1 MACPPR
7 ARAPMKRTI
16 FWLWLPLALS
26 MALMMLEGPTVQG
39 AIARLPDPALSLAAF
54 GTVFGIALI
63 IESPVIMFVS
73 TAIALVGDAQS
84 YHTLRRFVIMVN
96 LILTL
101 LTALVAWTPLFT
113 LITGGLLGMP
123 PPIIATGRPMLQ
135 LLVFFTAAVGW
146 RRFYQGILVRYGH
159 TRRVTYGT
167 AMRLLSSVITAVV
180 LVAWGRLSG
189 AAAGALVLMAGVLV
203 EAVVIYAMAIG
214 VVRTQVL
221 TAESEDAPLTMG
233 RIVRFHT
240 PLAAT
245 SLLSFLAQPLTAAAL
260 ARLLL
265 PQATLAAWPVIFSV
279 LLILRGWGLAL
290 QEITIFQARDP
301 ERRRPLRDFS
311 LIVAGST
318 SLAALLISFTPLLDI
333 YMRGI
338 IGLAPELEPFVRGGV
353 RLAWIIPALTALT
366 SWQRGLVVV
375 AGSTGIVYRGMLIN
389 LVVNALGLALG
400 VVLMLPGIPVA
411 ALALIAA
418 LIAEFVYL
426 QRRAL
431 LAGRREPGALRS
443 VEAGR

>member
-1 MACPPR
+1 
-7 ARAPMKRTI
+7 MKRAI

-26 MALMMLEGPTVQG
+26 MTLMMLEGPTVQG
-39 AIARLPDPALSLAAF
+39 AIARLPGPALSLAAF
-54 GTVFGIALI
+54 GTMFGIVLI

-73 TAIALVGDAQS
+73 TAIALVDDAQS
-84 YHTLRRFVIMVN
+84 YYTLRRFVITVN

-101 LTALVAWTPLFT
+101 LTALVAWTPLFA
-113 LITGGLLGMP
+113 LITGDLLGLP
-123 PPIIATGRPMLQ
+123 SPIVAAGRPMLQ
-135 LLVFFTAAVGW
+135 LMVFFTAAVGW

-167 AMRLLSSVITAVV
+167 AMRLLSNVVTAVA

-189 AAAGALVLMAGVLV
+189 AATGALVLMAGVLV

-214 VVRTQVL
+214 VVRSQVL
-221 TAESEDAPLTMG
+221 TAISEGAPLNMA

-260 ARLLL
+260 ARLLQ

-301 ERRRPLRDFS
+301 ERRHPLRDFS
-311 LIVAGST
+311 LIVAGTT

-333 YMRGI
+333 YLRRDHWPRARAG
-338 IGLAPELEPFVRGGV
+338 AVCTRRCATGV
-353 RLAWIIPALTALT
+353 RNSRADRADQLAARPRGRHRLDRHHLSRHADQ
-366 SWQRGLVVV
+366 SRGQR
-375 AGSTGIVYRGMLIN
+375 
-389 LVVNALGLALG
+389 
-400 VVLMLPGIPVA
+400 PG
-411 ALALIAA
+411 
-418 LIAEFVYL
+418 FDDW
-426 QRRAL
+426 RRAQAARHSRGRL
-431 LAGRREPGALRS
+431 GAERSVDHRACLPPTPRPAGRA
-443 VEAGR
+443 A